1 MRPSLRLGLIL
12 RFVRRELQGGELTVL
27 ALALVIAVTA
37 MSSVA
42 FFSDRVEQGL
52 ASQATQLLAAD
63 LVVVG
68 DTQLSPG
75 FTLDA
80 RAAGLKTATSVAF
93 PSMIFAGGQAA
104 LANLKAVSDSYPLR
118 GEVSLRL
125 SDGRAVHGAL
135 HPAPGSAWA
144 DARLMQRLGVAPGTV
159 LNVGGAQLRL
169 AAEIVREPDGAM
181 DLYNF
186 IPRLVINQRD
196 LAATGLIQ
204 EGSRARWRLMAAGR
218 ADAVAGVQRAW
229 SRRLVRGTRIEDVE
243 EARPEVRTALT
254 RARRFL
260 GLTAMLTV
268 ALAAAAVSLAVRR
281 YLTRHWQAV
290 AVLRCLGQTSSEVLG
305 LFASLFVL
313 LGLGAG
319 VVGTLLGFALQSAL
333 ARMALSWLGETLPEP
348 GALMWLPGPAA
359 ALVLLV
365 GLALPPLLGLRHV
378 PPLAVLRTEA
388 PATGL
393 GAATSVM
400 AVLALLG
407 LAAWQVGDA
416 GLAAWMLAGFAAF
429 FGGVALLALALVTAT
444 RALSGRGRIGWR
456 LGVISLSRRSW
467 LAVIQISA
475 LSVGLMALL
484 TLTVVRNDLIR
495 SWHQSI
501 PADAP
506 NHFVI
511 NLQPAQREAFA
522 AAFTGVGRMAP
533 ELAPMVRGR
542 LAAINDRAVSAGDY
556 RSGEARRLVEREFNL
571 SWRATLPPGN
581 VLTTGH
587 WWRGAHASPQFS
599 VEAGVAEKLG
609 IRLGDS
615 LTFDIGGTPY
625 EAVVTSLRAVAWD
638 SFRVN
643 FFVLAPPGLLSDQ
656 PSSWITSFHLATG
669 DDAFVAS
676 LVRRFPNIT
685 VIDVSEILDEVRAMI
700 DRLSRAIE
708 VMFALALAAGVL
720 VLWAALATTR
730 DERLVD
736 IALLRALGA
745 SRRQV
750 RAVVVSELVWLGA
763 FAGLLAG
770 GGAMAVGTLAAT
782 KLFNLPPTLDLALL
796 PLGVAAGVSV
806 VLLAGWP
813 LVRRVTRHAPVE
825 VLREL

>member
-1 MRPSLRLGLIL
+1 MRARLGLIL
-12 RFVRRELQGGELTVL
+12 RFVRRELQSGELTVL

-68 DTQLSPG
+68 DAPLAPQ
-75 FTLDA
+75 FA
-80 RAAGLKTATSVAF
+80 RAASGAGLATASSVSF
-93 PSMIFAGGQAA
+93 PSMIFADGQTA

-118 GEVSLRL
+118 GEVWLRL
-125 SDGRAVHGAL
+125 ADGRPSHGAL
-135 HPAPGSAWA
+135 HPLPGSVWA
-144 DARLMQRLGVAPGTV
+144 DARLMQRLGVAPGTM
-159 LNVGGAQLRL
+159 LAIGSTRLRL
-169 AAEIVREPDGAM
+169 TAEIVREPDGAM

-218 ADAVAGVQRAW
+218 ADAVASVRQAW
-229 SRRLVRGTRIEDVE
+229 SGYLQRGTRIEDVE

-281 YLTRHWQAV
+281 YLARHWQAV
-290 AVLRCLGQTSSEVLG
+290 AVLRCLGQTSSEVLA

-319 VVGTLLGFALQSAL
+319 TVGTLLGFALQSAL
-333 ARMALSWLGETLPEP
+333 ARMTLSWLGAALPDP
-348 GALMWLPGPAA
+348 RGLMFLPGPLA
-359 ALVLLV
+359 ALVLLA
-365 GLALPPLLGLRHV
+365 GLALPPLLGLRQV

-393 GAATSVM
+393 GAATSIM
-400 AVLALLG
+400 AVFVLLG

-416 GLAAWMLAGFAAF
+416 GLALWMLAGFAGF
-429 FGGVALLALALVTAT
+429 FGGVALLALALVSLT

-456 LGVISLSRRSW
+456 LGVISLARRPW

-495 SWHQSI
+495 SWQQSI

-511 NLQPAQREAFA
+511 NLQPAQRAPFA
-522 AAFTGVGRMAP
+522 AAFAGVGRIAP

-542 LAAINDRAVSAGDY
+542 LTAINDHAVTAGDY

-571 SWRATLPPGN
+571 SWRSTLPPGN
-581 VLTTGH
+581 VLTAGR
-587 WWRGAHASPQFS
+587 WWRDAHPAAQFS

-609 IRLGDS
+609 IRVGDA

-625 EAVVTSLRAVAWD
+625 EALVTSLRAVAWD
-638 SFRVN
+638 SFRAN

-656 PSSWITSFHLATG
+656 PSSWITSFHLAPG
-669 DDAFVAS
+669 DEAFVAS

-730 DERLVD
+730 DERLIDV
-736 IALLRALGA
+736 ALLRAIGA

-750 RAVVVSELVWLGA
+750 RLVVVSELLWLGT

-770 GGAMAVGTLAAT
+770 GGAMALGTLAAS
-782 KLFNLPPTLDLALL
+782 KLFNLPPTLDVALL
-796 PLGVAAGVSV
+796 PLGVGAGIGV